1 VAPAVRTIELA
12 GPVGA
17 GKSSVAA
24 GLEALLTDQGCRVHR
39 LDEFR
44 RGRRRELAAVT
55 WFALRRPS
63 LTWEAV
69 RALGAARIP
78 GWHRRLILMLVLRL
92 GVRLELAGRRLPPDH
107 WLIVDEGWAQR
118 AVNLFAWR
126 DPPLPRAAIRRY
138 LQLAPLNGAAVVIV
152 STPPGVARERAT
164 QRGLPMRLRGAK
176 PARVDRFLDNARE
189 VVTLVDGELAA
200 IGQTV
205 IHVDNE
211 GALEASV
218 TSLARRVDEL
228 TRSAGETTPRSG
240 VLFQPRFAILPRP
253 DRLAAR
259 ALARHR
265 TIPPPRDAVAGLVDR
280 YGLQPETSLR
290 PTRSPGGRGA
300 SYVVEAPGGRLLLKR
315 YKPNVEPDAIR
326 GEHSILA
333 ELARCGV
340 PAPRLRAARDGDTW
354 VEVAGEHYAAFDYME
369 GYAHPHE
376 QLMWPPDRRTFELTA
391 GSALAAFHDAL
402 EGFEPAAH
410 NPNGFAGRDGERLRD
425 LAWFRARLD
434 EITAGR
440 EAAPGD
446 PSPDAVAWVARE
458 LPRIDQRLTE
468 ANLRRAVIHGDYGPY
483 NLLVRRGKPIVI
495 IDLELSRVDWR
506 LTDLAGALPHFAQRR
521 IGFDIGAARRFV
533 AGYRRRADLPASE
546 MGLLPDVLTFLSLRR
561 AVVCWTRAG
570 EGQRGRWTAE
580 AARRLQLARELMAG
594 THPIVAVSAA

>member
-1 VAPAVRTIELA
+1 VAAAVRTIELA

-17 GKSSVAA
+17 GKSSVAE

-44 RGRRRELAAVT
+44 RGRRRELAAAT

-69 RALGAARIP
+69 RALAAARIP
-78 GWHRRLILMLVLRL
+78 GWHRRLIFLLVLRL
-92 GVRLELAGRRLPPDH
+92 GVRLELAGRHLPPDD

-126 DPPLPRAAIRRY
+126 DPPLPRAAIRHY

-152 STPPGVARERAT
+152 SAPSGVARERAT
-164 QRGLPMRLRGAK
+164 QRGLPRRLRGAK

-189 VVTLVDGELAA
+189 VVTLVAGELAA
-200 IGQTV
+200 TGQAV

-211 GALEASV
+211 GALEATV
-218 TSLARRVDEL
+218 TSLARSVDEL

-259 ALARHR
+259 ALARRR
-265 TIPPPRDAVAGLVDR
+265 TILPSREAVAGLLDR
-280 YGLQPETSLR
+280 YGLQPDTSLR

-300 SYVVEAPGGRLLLKR
+300 SYVVETPSGRLLLKG
-315 YKPNVEPDAIR
+315 YKPNVGPDAIR

-333 ELARCGV
+333 ELARCGL
-340 PAPRLRAARDGDTW
+340 PAPLLHPATNGDTW
-354 VEVAGEHYAAFDYME
+354 VEVTGARYAAFDYMG

-402 EGFEPAAH
+402 DGFEPAAH
-410 NPNGFAGRDGERLRD
+410 NPNGFAGRDGERVRD
-425 LAWFRARLD
+425 LVWFRARLD
-434 EITAGR
+434 EIGAAR

-458 LPRIDQRLTE
+458 LPRIDQRLAE
-468 ANLRRAVIHGDYGPY
+468 ANLPRAVIHGDYGPY
-483 NLLVRRGKPIVI
+483 NLLVRRKRPIVI

-506 LTDLAGALPHFAQRR
+506 LADLAGALPRFAQRR
-521 IGFDIGAARRFV
+521 VGFDTGAARRFV

-546 MGLLPDVLTFLSLRR
+546 MALLPDVLTYLSLRR

-570 EGQRGRWTAE
+570 EDRRDRWTAE
-580 AARRLQLARELMAG
+580 AATRLRLARELMAG
-594 THPIVAVSAA
+594 THPLVAVSAA

>member
-1 VAPAVRTIELA
+1 MAPAVRTIELA

-17 GKSSVAA
+17 GKSSVAE

-44 RGRRRELAAVT
+44 RGRRRELAAVS

-63 LTWEAV
+63 LTWDAV

-92 GVRLELAGRRLPPDH
+92 GVRLELARRRLPPGD

-126 DPPLPRAAIRRY
+126 DPPLPRAAVRRY

-164 QRGLPMRLRGAK
+164 ERGLPRRLRGAQ

-189 VVTLVDGELAA
+189 VVTLVAGELAA
-200 IGQTV
+200 IGQPV

-211 GALEASV
+211 GALEATI
-218 TSLARRVDEL
+218 TSLGRRIDEL
-228 TRSAGETTPRSG
+228 TWSTGETTPRSG

-259 ALARHR
+259 ALARHG
-265 TIPPPRDAVAGLVDR
+265 TVPPPLAVVAGLLDR

-333 ELARCGV
+333 ELARCGLPV
-340 PAPRLRAARDGDTW
+340 PRLHPTTDGDTW
-354 VEVAGEHYAAFDYME
+354 VEVAGEHYAAFDYIE

-376 QLMWPPDRRTFELTA
+376 QLLWPPDRRTFELTA

-402 EGFEPAAH
+402 DGFEPAAH
-410 NPNGFAGRDGERLRD
+410 NPNGFAGRDGGRVRD
-425 LAWFRARLD
+425 LTWFRARLD
-434 EITAGR
+434 EIRAAR

-495 IDLELSRVDWR
+495 IDLELSRLDWR

-546 MGLLPDVLTFLSLRR
+546 MALLPDVLTFLSLRR
-561 AVVCWTRAG
+561 AVVCWARAG
-570 EGQRGRWTAE
+570 EDGRGRWTVE
-580 AARRLQLARELMAG
+580 ATARLRLARELIAG
-594 THPIVAVSAA
+594 THPLVAVSAA

>member
-1 VAPAVRTIELA
+1 VAAAVRTIELA

-17 GKSSVAA
+17 GKSSVAE

-63 LTWEAV
+63 LTWEAM
-69 RALGAARIP
+69 RALAAARIP

-92 GVRLELAGRRLPPDH
+92 GVRLELAGRRLLPDH

-138 LQLAPLNGAAVVIV
+138 LQLAPLNGSAVVIV
-152 STPPGVARERAT
+152 SAPPGVARERAT
-164 QRGLPMRLRGAK
+164 QRGLPRRLRGAK

-218 TSLARRVDEL
+218 TSLARSVDEL

-240 VLFQPRFAILPRP
+240 VLFQPRFAILPRL

-259 ALARHR
+259 ALARRR
-265 TIPPPRDAVAGLVDR
+265 TLPPPRDAVAGLLDR

-300 SYVVEAPGGRLLLKR
+300 SYVVETPGGRLLLKR
-315 YKPNVEPDAIR
+315 YKPNVGPDAIR
-326 GEHSILA
+326 GERSILA

-340 PAPRLRAARDGDTW
+340 PAPRLHAARDGDTW
-354 VEVAGEHYAAFDYME
+354 VEVTGARYAAFDYME
-369 GYAHPHE
+369 GYEHPHE
-376 QLMWPPDRRTFELTA
+376 QLLWPPDRRTFEVAA

-402 EGFEPAAH
+402 DGFEPAAH
-410 NPNGFAGRDGERLRD
+410 NPNGFAGRDGERVRD
-425 LAWFRARLD
+425 LVWFRERLD
-434 EITAGR
+434 EITGDR
-440 EAAPGD
+440 GAAADD
-446 PSPDAVAWVARE
+446 PSHDALAWVSRE
-458 LPRIDQRLTE
+458 LPRIDQRLAE
-468 ANLRRAVIHGDYGPY
+468 ANLPRAVIHGDYGPY

-521 IGFDIGAARRFV
+521 VGFDIGAARRFV

-546 MGLLPDVLTFLSLRR
+546 MALLPDVLTFLSLRR

-570 EGQRGRWTAE
+570 EHGRGRWTAE
-580 AARRLQLARELMAG
+580 AAARLRLARELLAG